1 MIKKITFVLLSLCFI
16 IVTISAQQVELQ
28 KTPSVVFVRP
38 DIVVEKIRISSLPS
52 QKPGKVFL
60 KIEYWLSNK
69 SSKRISCCPTEAGKK
84 AWKDSPST
92 NNLFNVRVD
101 ARSYPNGRF
110 SKIGGTTTD
119 LEPFETNDRY
129 QLYKYFSVGQ
139 TVQIR
144 VIADP
149 KNWINE
155 KNEKNNVKKMVWP
168 LRVRKTFKK

>member
-1 MIKKITFVLLSLCFI
+1 MFRKFSILLLSLSFLI
-16 IVTISAQQVELQ
+16 PILSAEKVSTIKVPVISPG
-28 KTPSVVFVRP
+28 KP
-38 DIVVEKIRISSLPS
+38 DIVVEKIKVTSQTS

-69 SSKRISCCPTEAGKK
+69 SSKRISCCPTEAGKN

-101 ARSYPNGRF
+101 ARSYPKGRF

-119 LEPFETNDRY
+119 LEPFEINDRY
-129 QLYKYFSVGQ
+129 QLYKYFNVGQ
-139 TVQIR
+139 TIQIR

-155 KNEKNNVKKMVWP
+155 KNEKNNMKKIIWP